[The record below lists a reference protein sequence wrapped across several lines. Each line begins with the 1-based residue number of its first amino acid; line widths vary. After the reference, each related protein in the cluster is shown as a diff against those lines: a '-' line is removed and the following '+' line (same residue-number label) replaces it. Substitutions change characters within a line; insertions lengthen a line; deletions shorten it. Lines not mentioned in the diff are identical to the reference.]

1 MTLRSLIKRS
11 SLFAVVP
18 TLAATLALSL
28 VAGSGAVAQHASSPD
43 AGNPLAGPANGMRR
57 IDLGWQAFTN
67 ATIHIAP
74 GKTVENATLVVRDG
88 KIVAILPAEGGKP
101 AQMPIGPVVRDC
113 TGLHIYPGFIDAYVE
128 VATPLPDLNAP
139 GAHWS
144 AKVMPQRRAIDGNGV
159 PEREAESLRNQ
170 GFVAAALVPINPSSG
185 RPQMVNTGDDDFDP
199 EAPVRSNPGG
209 IFRGRGAVVSLQ
221 KQPEALSS
229 NRPPI
234 YRDQVFQ
241 AVAFETGGGGGGGG
255 GGAGALSQGELE
267 RWPSYPGSQMG
278 AIALIRQTLSDAD
291 WLAQSRKD
299 NYGIP
304 PGALDSL
311 TDRTP
316 PLYFEVSDE
325 LEVVRAARI
334 AREFKRP
341 AIIKG
346 SGMEFRRLDAIAE
359 SLNATGE
366 ATQIPMIIPLSFP
379 KSPDVSTVGAA
390 EAAGLKEMMTWEQAP
405 SNVRRLKDKGVRV
418 ALTSSDLRSRGQF
431 RANLE
436 KAMRYGLA
444 PEAAFAMLTTEP
456 AAILGVDNALGT
468 IETGKAASFIIASG
482 DLFALTP
489 DEPEEKG
496 GKDAKD
502 GKGDKAVS
510 DEKADKPDAP
520 KPEAPKADA
529 PKSPELEKPDAA
541 NQPRERRKDGPGREE
556 KPKPRKTEIREVY
569 IDGVRNEV
577 GLAGASQLAG
587 IWDVTLD
594 KPMDGA
600 LTLTFTDGGEL
611 TITKTFNEQKDDKGN
626 PKVTT
631 SKGKSVTVEGRRVS
645 YNFEHKPFGKEGIFN
660 ASAALAPDNQSME
673 GIVLTTSGAPLKWQA
688 VRRAPAADVLA
699 VRKLPGLIGCFYIDE
714 IDGKKSGPHS
724 GGSLICVRKD
734 GTVTLRM
741 NNTSLKADD
750 VSMKDGVLKYTC
762 DVLKIADPDRKE
774 PSDRLVK
781 VEGKLEGDQLV
792 GSMIVPDGSTH
803 QWKASR
809 RPGDPEVL
817 ADLPDMIGY
826 PFGPYEREDRAAFSG
841 DAPVVVITNATVW
854 TSGPQGIMKDASVI
868 LRGGKVDSI
877 VSGPAPT
884 IDGAVVIDAK
894 GKHVTPGI
902 IDCHSH
908 TGISRGVN
916 EGGQAVTSEVRIQDV
931 TDPDSISW
939 YRQLAG
945 GVTTVNSL
953 HGSANAIG
961 GQNAVNKNRWGVVSA
976 DDMHF
981 AGRDTYDDANPF
993 APGAKKYPIIPGV
1006 KWALGEN
1013 PRQVNGNSR
1022 NRYPQTRM
1030 GVETLIRDRLTAARE
1045 YQQSWEDWSAGKH
1058 APGVLPPRRDLELEA
1073 LAEVLNG
1080 SRWVHCH
1087 SYRQDELLALTKV
1100 CKDFNFKLGT
1110 WQHILEGY
1118 KVATDVRDNSRGA
1131 SAFADWWNYKVEV
1144 QDAIPQGPILMH
1156 DVGVV
1161 VSFNSDS
1168 DEMARRLNLEAAKAV
1183 KYGNL
1188 SEEEALKFVTINPA
1202 IQLGIEKR
1210 VGSLEPG
1217 KEADVVIWSADPL
1230 SVEAHAERVY
1240 IDGREMFSLDMDA
1253 KLRKQNNDHRQRVI
1267 QKLKKEGPSRGGG
1280 SDSPKDSESD
1290 DSADLRER
1298 VMLDMLNRR
1307 GSLGSNMPGECGCG
1321 LVHDAQ

>member
-11 SLFAVVP
+11 
-18 TLAATLALSL
+18 TLLIASL
-28 VAGSGAVAQHASSPD
+28 VAVSGAVAQHSTSPD
-43 AGNPLAGPANGMRR
+43 PGNPLASPANGMRR
-57 IDLGWQAFTN
+57 TDLGWQAFTN

-101 AQMPIGPVVRDC
+101 APMPIGPIVRDC

-159 PEREAESLRNQ
+159 PERDAESLRNQ
-170 GFVAAALVPINPSSG
+170 GFVAAALVPINPSAG
-185 RPQMVNTGDDDFDP
+185 RPQAVNTGDDDFD
-199 EAPVRSNPGG
+199 ESAPVRANPGG
-209 IFRGRGAVVSLQ
+209 VFRGRGAVVSLQ
-221 KQPEALSS
+221 KLPEGLSS
-229 NRPPI
+229 NRPPV
-234 YRDQVFQ
+234 YRDQVFH
-241 AVAFETGGGGGGGG
+241 AVALETGGGGGGGG
-255 GGAGALSQGELE
+255 AGSLSPQELE

-299 NYGIP
+299 NYSIP

-325 LEVVRAARI
+325 LEVVRAAKI

-346 SGMEFRRLDAIAE
+346 SGLEFRRLDAIAE
-359 SLNATGE
+359 SLNASGE
-366 ATQIPMIIPLSFP
+366 AAQIPMIIPLSFP
-379 KSPDVSTVGAA
+379 KAPDVSTVGAA

-418 ALTSSDLRSRGQF
+418 ALTSTDLRSRSQF
-431 RANLE
+431 RSNLE
-436 KAMRYGLA
+436 KAMRYGLS

-456 AAILGVDNALGT
+456 AAILGVENALGT
-468 IETGKAASFIIASG
+468 IENGKAASFIIASG
-482 DLFALTP
+482 DLFAIP
-489 DEPEEKG
+489 ADELDEKG
-496 GKDAKD
+496 AKARKD
-502 GKGDKAVS
+502 GKAAS
-510 DEKADKPDAP
+510 DE
-520 KPEAPKADA
+520 KADA
-529 PKSPELEKPDAA
+529 PKSDAA
-541 NQPRERRKDGPGREE
+541 NAPETEKPEAGDGPSRERRKDGPARDE
-556 KPKPRKTEIREVY
+556 KAKPRKPEIREVY

-577 GLAGASQLAG
+577 GLAGAGQLAG

-594 KPMDGA
+594 KKMDGE
-600 LTLTFTDGGEL
+600 LTLTFNEAGEL
-611 TITKTFNEQKDDKGN
+611 TITKTFNEQKDEKGN
-626 PKVTT
+626 QKVTT
-631 SKGKSVTVEGRRVS
+631 SKGKGVTVDGRRVMYS
-645 YNFEHKPFGKEGIFN
+645 FEHKPFGTEGIYS

-673 GIVLTTSGAPLKWQA
+673 GIVLLANGSPLKWQA
-688 VRRAPAADVLA
+688 TRRAPAADSVVA
-699 VRKLPGLIGCFYIDE
+699 RKLPGLVGCFFIEE
-714 IDGKKSGPHS
+714 IDGKQG
-724 GGSLICVRKD
+724 GGSLICIRKD
-734 GTVTLRM
+734 GSVTLRM
-741 NNTSLKADD
+741 GNSVLKADD
-750 VSMKDGVLKYTC
+750 VTVKDETIKYTV
-762 DVLKIADPDRKE
+762 DMVKMSDPNRTE

-781 VEGKLEGDQLV
+781 VEGKLAGDQLV
-792 GSMIVPDGSTH
+792 GSMVVPDGSTH
-803 QWKASR
+803 QWKATR

-817 ADLPDMIGY
+817 AELPDSIGY
-826 PFGPYEREDRAAFSG
+826 PFGPYSREDRAAFTG

-854 TSGPQGIMKDASVI
+854 TSGQKGILKDATVV
-868 LRGGKVDSI
+868 LRGGKIESVGAST
-877 VSGPAPT
+877 APT
-884 IDGAVVIDAK
+884 IEGALVIDAK

-916 EGGQAVTSEVRIQDV
+916 EMGQAVTSEVRIQDV

-945 GVTTVNSL
+945 GVTTVNNL

-961 GQNAVNKNRWGVVSA
+961 GQNAVNKNRWGVNSA

-981 AGRDTYDDANPF
+981 AGRETYDDANPF
-993 APGAKKYPIIPGV
+993 APGGKKYPIVPGV

-1013 PRQVNGNSR
+1013 PRQVNGSSR

-1030 GVETLIRDRLTAARE
+1030 GVETLIRDRLAAARE
-1045 YQQSWEDWSAGKH
+1045 YQQAWEGWTAGKNT
-1058 APGVLPPRRDLELEA
+1058 PGTLPPRRDLELEV

-1080 SRWVHCH
+1080 SNWVHCH
-1087 SYRQDELLALTKV
+1087 SYRQDELLSLARI
-1100 CKDFNFKLGT
+1100 CKEFNFKLGT

-1118 KVATDVRDNSRGA
+1118 KLATDVRDTARGA
-1131 SAFADWWNYKVEV
+1131 SAFSDWWNYKVEV
-1144 QDAIPQGPILMH
+1144 QDAIAQGPILMH

-1183 KYGNL
+1183 KYGGL
-1188 SEEEALKFVTINPA
+1188 SGEEALKFVTINPA
-1202 IQLGIEKR
+1202 IQLGLEKR

-1230 SVEAHAERVY
+1230 SVGAHAERVY
-1240 IDGREMFSLDMDA
+1240 IDGREMFSLEMDA

-1280 SDSPKDSESD
+1280 GDSPKDSESD
-1290 DSADLRER
+1290 DQADLRER

-1321 LVHDAQ
+1321 LMHDVQ

>member
-1 MTLRSLIKRS
+1 MTLRSLIGRS
-11 SLFAVVP
+11 SLLVA
-18 TLAATLALSL
+18 SL
-28 VAGSGAVAQHASSPD
+28 VAISGAVAQHVTSPD
-43 AGNPLAGPANGMRR
+43 PGNPLAGPANGMRR
-57 IDLGWQAFTN
+57 TDLGWQAFTN
-67 ATIHIAP
+67 ATIHIEP

-88 KIVAILPAEGGKP
+88 KIVAILMPEAGGKP
-101 AQMPIGPVVRDC
+101 APLPIGPIVRDC

-128 VATPLPDLNAP
+128 VATPLPDIEAP

-144 AKVMPQRRAIDGNGV
+144 AKVIPQRRATDGNGV
-159 PEREAESLRNQ
+159 SERDAESLRSQ
-170 GFVAAALVPINPSSG
+170 GFVAAALVPINPVSG
-185 RPQMVNTGDDDFDP
+185 RPQAINTRDDDFD
-199 EAPVRSNPGG
+199 ESAPVRANPGG
-209 IFRGRGAVVSLQ
+209 IFRGHGAVISLQ
-221 KQPEALSS
+221 KPQEGMSAS
-229 NRPPI
+229 RPPI
-234 YRDQVFQ
+234 YRDDVFH
-241 AVAFETGGGGGGGG
+241 ALAFELGGRGGGGPGGGSG
-255 GGAGALSQGELE
+255 SLSPQELE
-267 RWPSYPGSQMG
+267 RWPSYPGSEMG

-291 WLAQSRKD
+291 WIAQARKD
-299 NYGIP
+299 NYAVS

-311 TDRTP
+311 TDRAQ

-346 SGMEFRRLDAIAE
+346 SGLEFRRLDAIAE
-359 SLNATGE
+359 SLGTSGDASE
-366 ATQIPMIIPLSFP
+366 IPLIIPLSFP
-379 KSPDVSTVGAA
+379 KAPDVATVGAA
-390 EAAGLKEMMTWEQAP
+390 EAAGLREMMTWEQAP
-405 SNVRRLKDKGVRV
+405 SNVRRLKDKGMRV
-418 ALTSSDLRSRGQF
+418 ALTSADLRSRSQF

-456 AAILGVDNALGT
+456 ASILGVDNALGT
-468 IETGKAASFIIASG
+468 IETGKAASFIVASG

-489 DEPEEKG
+489 DEPE
-496 GKDAKD
+496 DNSAKD
-502 GKGDKAVS
+502 GKGPS
-510 DEKADKPDAP
+510 DEKTETSDAP
-520 KPEAPKADA
+520 KVTD
-529 PKSPELEKPDAA
+529 SEKPDGSGPA
-541 NQPRERRKDGPGREE
+541 PERRRGGGSGRGD
-556 KPKPRKTEIREVY
+556 KPRATKAEIREVY

-577 GLAGASQLAG
+577 ALAGAAQLAG
-587 IWDVTLD
+587 IWDVTLE
-594 KPMDGA
+594 KPMDGTI
-600 LTLTFTDGGEL
+600 TLTFSDAGEL
-611 TITKTFNEQKDDKGN
+611 TITKTFTEQKDDKGN
-626 PKVTT
+626 PKITT
-631 SKGKSVTVEGRRVS
+631 SKGKNVSADGRRVS
-645 YNFEHKPFGKEGIFN
+645 YSFEHKPFGQEGVFS
-660 ASAALAPDNQSME
+660 ASAALAPDNGSME
-673 GIVLTTSGAPLKWQA
+673 GIVLTTGGDPLKWQA
-688 VRRAPAADVLA
+688 TRRAPAADA
-699 VRKLPGLIGCFYIDE
+699 VAARKLPGLIGCFYIDE
-714 IDGKKSGPHS
+714 IDGRKSGPHS

-750 VSMKDGVLKYTC
+750 VSMNDGVLKYTC
-762 DVLKIADPDRKE
+762 DMAKITEPDRKA

-792 GSMIVPDGSTH
+792 GSMVVPDGSTH

-817 ADLPDMIGY
+817 AELPDQIGY
-826 PFGPYEREDRAAFSG
+826 PFGPYERDDRGAFSG
-841 DAPVVVITNATVW
+841 AAPVVVITNATVW
-854 TSGPQGIMKDASVI
+854 TSGPQRILQNAFVI
-868 LRGGKVDSI
+868 LKGGKIEAVG
-877 VSGPAPT
+877 SGAAPV
-884 IDGAVVIDAK
+884 IDGATVIDAK

-908 TGISRGVN
+908 TGISKGVN

-961 GQNAVNKNRWGVVSA
+961 GQTAVNKNRWGAESA
-976 DDMHF
+976 DDLHF
-981 AGRDTYDDANPF
+981 AGRDTFDDANPF
-993 APGAKKYPIIPGV
+993 APGVKKQYPIPPGV

-1013 PRQVNGNSR
+1013 PRQVNGSSR

-1045 YQQSWEDWSAGKH
+1045 YEQAWRDWSDGKH
-1058 APGVLPPRRDLELEA
+1058 APGVLPPRRDLELES

-1080 SRWVHCH
+1080 SRLVHCH
-1087 SYRQDELLALTKV
+1087 SYRQDELLALAKI
-1100 CKDFNFKLGT
+1100 CKEFNFKLGT

-1118 KVATDVRDNSRGA
+1118 KVATDVRDNARGA
-1131 SAFADWWNYKVEV
+1131 SAFSDWWNYKVEV
-1144 QDAIPQGPILMH
+1144 QDAIPQGPTLMH

-1161 VSFNSDS
+1161 VSYNSDS

-1230 SVEAHAERVY
+1230 SVGAHAERVY
-1240 IDGREMFSLDMDA
+1240 IDGREMFSLEMDA
-1253 KLRKQNNDHRQRVI
+1253 KLRKQNNDNRQRVI

-1280 SDSPKDSESD
+1280 GEASRESESD
-1290 DSADLRER
+1290 DEADFRER

-1307 GSLGSNMPGECGCG
+1307 GSLDSNMPGECGCG
-1321 LVHDAQ
+1321 LVHSAP

>member
-1 MTLRSLIKRS
+1 MTKLAR
-11 SLFAVVP
+11 FAVP
-18 TLAATLALSL
+18 MAALIAALFLS
-28 VAGSGAVAQHASSPD
+28 AGAAAQHSSAPD

-88 KIVAILPAEGGKP
+88 KIMAILLGEGGKP
-101 AQMPIGPVVRDC
+101 AQTPIGPIVRDC
-113 TGLHIYPGFIDAYVE
+113 TGLHIYPGFIDSYVE
-128 VATPLPDLNAP
+128 VPTPLPDLNAP

-144 AKVMPQRRAIDGNGV
+144 AKVIPQRHATDGNGV

-170 GFVAAALVPINPSSG
+170 GFVAAAIVPINPTAG
-185 RPQMVNTGDDDFDP
+185 RGPAVNTGDDDFDS
-199 EAPVRSNPGG
+199 EAPARANPGG
-209 IFRGRGAVVSLQ
+209 VFRGRGAVVSLQ
-221 KQPEALSS
+221 RHPEGLSAD
-229 NRPPI
+229 RPPI
-234 YRDQVFQ
+234 YRDQVFH
-241 AVAFETGGGGGGGG
+241 ALAFETGGGGGG
-255 GGAGALSQGELE
+255 AGSLSPQDLE

-291 WLAQSRKD
+291 WLAQVRKD
-299 NYGIP
+299 NYQVP

-311 TDRTP
+311 MDRTP

-325 LEVVRAARI
+325 LEVIRAAKI

-346 SGMEFRRLDAIAE
+346 GGMEFRRLDAIAE
-359 SLNATGE
+359 SLAAGTGE
-366 ATQIPMIIPLSFP
+366 VTQIPLIVPLAFP
-379 KSPDVSTVGAA
+379 KTPDVSSVGAT
-390 EAAGLKEMMTWEQAP
+390 ESTGLREMMNWEQAP

-418 ALTSSDLRSRGQF
+418 ALTTSDLRSRGQF

-456 AAILGVDNALGT
+456 AAILGVEKSLGT
-468 IETGKAASFIIASG
+468 IETGKAASFVIASG
-482 DLFALTP
+482 DLFALP
-489 DEPEEKG
+489 IDELEEKG
-496 GKDAKD
+496 AKKDKPGESA
-502 GKGDKAVS
+502 
-510 DEKADKPDAP
+510 DEKADAKPDAKSDDKSDA
-520 KPEAPKADA
+520 KPEASTPSDPEK
-529 PKSPELEKPDAA
+529 KSD
-541 NQPRERRKDGPGREE
+541 QPRERRKDGPARDE
-556 KPKPRKTEIREVY
+556 KPKPRKPEIREVY
-569 IDGVRNEV
+569 IDGVRTEV
-577 GLAGASQLAG
+577 GVAGASQLAG
-587 IWDVTLD
+587 IWDVTLE
-594 KPMDGA
+594 KKMDGDITLTFNEA
-600 LTLTFTDGGEL
+600 GELTLTKKFH
-611 TITKTFNEQKDDKGN
+611 EQKDDKGE
-626 PKVTT
+626 PKVAT
-631 SKGKSVTVEGRRVS
+631 SKAKGVSVDGRRVA
-645 YNFEHKPFGKEGIFN
+645 YTFDHKPFGKEGMYS

-673 GIVLTTSGAPLKWQA
+673 GVVLVANGDPLKWRA
-688 VRRAPAADVLA
+688 ERRAPSTELAA
-699 VRKLPGLIGCFYIDE
+699 RKLPGIVGCFLLEE
-714 IDGKKSGPHS
+714 IDGKKG
-724 GGSLICVRKD
+724 GGSLICIRKD
-734 GTVTLRM
+734 GSVTLSM
-741 NNTSLKADD
+741 NNTLLKADD
-750 VSMKDGVLKYTC
+750 VSIKDGVLKYTC
-762 DVLKIADPDRKE
+762 DMGKLTDPDRTT

-781 VEGKLEGDQLV
+781 VEAKLQGDQLI
-792 GSMIVPDGSTH
+792 GSMVVPDGSTH
-803 QWKASR
+803 QWKGSR
-809 RPGDPEVL
+809 QLGDPEVL
-817 ADLPDMIGY
+817 AELPDTIGY
-826 PFGPYEREDRAAFSG
+826 PFGPYEREDRAAFTG
-841 DAPVVVITNATVW
+841 EAPVVVITNATVW
-854 TSGPQGIMKDASVI
+854 TSGPQGILKDAFVV
-868 LRGGKVDSI
+868 LRGGKVDA
-877 VSGPAPT
+877 VGTGAAPT
-884 IDGAVVIDAK
+884 IDKAIVLDAK

-916 EGGQAVTSEVRIQDV
+916 EMGQAVTSEVRIQDV

-961 GQNAVNKNRWGVVSA
+961 GQNAVNKNRWGVISPE
-976 DDMHF
+976 DMHF
-981 AGRDTYDDANPF
+981 AGRETYDDANPF
-993 APGAKKYPIIPGV
+993 APGGKKYPIVPGV

-1013 PRQVNGNSR
+1013 PRQVNGSSR

-1030 GVETLIRDRLTAARE
+1030 GVDTLIRDRLTAARE
-1045 YQQSWEDWSAGKH
+1045 YQQSWENWAGGKH
-1058 APGVLPPRRDLELEA
+1058 DAGALPPRRDLELEA

-1087 SYRQDELLALTKV
+1087 SYRQDELLALARV

-1118 KVATDVRDNSRGA
+1118 KVATDVRDNARGA

-1144 QDAIPQGPILMH
+1144 QDAIPQGPTLMH

-1230 SVEAHAERVY
+1230 SVSSHAEKVF
-1240 IDGREMFSLDMDA
+1240 IDGREMFSLETDA
-1253 KLRKQNNDHRQRVI
+1253 KLRKQNNDHRQRIV
-1267 QKLKKEGPSRGGG
+1267 QKLKKEGGGRPGSG
-1280 SDSPKDSESD
+1280 SDSRDSESGD
-1290 DSADLRER
+1290 GLDAAFIAQRER
-1298 VMLDMLNRR
+1298 IMLDMLNRR
-1307 GSLGSNMPGECGCG
+1307 GSLNSNMPGECGCG
-1321 LVHDAQ
+1321 FTHQGW

>member
-11 SLFAVVP
+11 SLFIAALITVSG
-18 TLAATLALSL
+18 TLSSAL
-28 VAGSGAVAQHASSPD
+28 AQHTLSPD
-43 AGNPLAGPANGMRR
+43 PGNPLAGPANGMRR
-57 IDLGWQAFTN
+57 TDLGWQAFTN
-67 ATIHIAP
+67 ATIHVAP
-74 GKTVENATLVVRDG
+74 GKTIENGTLVVRDG

-101 AQMPIGPVVRDC
+101 APMPIGPIVRDC
-113 TGLHIYPGFIDAYVE
+113 TGMHIYPGFIDAYVE

-159 PEREAESLRNQ
+159 AERDAESLRNQ
-170 GFVAAALVPINPSSG
+170 GFVAAAIVPINPSSG
-185 RPQMVNTGDDDFDP
+185 RGPAVNTGDDDFDS
-199 EAPVRSNPGG
+199 EAPARANPGG
-209 IFRGRGAVVSLQ
+209 VFRGRGAVVSLQ
-221 KQPEALSS
+221 KQPEGLSS

-234 YRDQVFQ
+234 YRDQVFH
-241 AVAFETGGGGGGGG
+241 ALALETGGGGGGGG
-255 GGAGALSQGELE
+255 GAGSLSPQELE

-278 AIALIRQTLSDAD
+278 AIALVRQTLSDAD

-304 PGALDSL
+304 PGALDAL

-325 LEVVRAARI
+325 LEAVRAAKI

-346 SGMEFRRLDAIAE
+346 SGMEFKRLDAIAE
-359 SLNATGE
+359 AFAKNGDAQ
-366 ATQIPMIIPLSFP
+366 QIPLIVPLAFP
-379 KSPDVSTVGAA
+379 KAPDVSTVGAA
-390 EAAGLKEMMTWEQAP
+390 EAAGLREMMVWEQAP
-405 SNVRRLKDKGVRV
+405 SNVRRLKDKGIRV
-418 ALTSSDLRSRGQF
+418 ALTSSDLRSRSQF

-444 PEAAFAMLTTEP
+444 PDAAFAMLTTEP
-456 AAILGVDNALGT
+456 AAILGVENALGT
-468 IETGKAASFIIASG
+468 LENGKAASFIVASG
-482 DLFALTP
+482 DLFTLP
-489 DEPEEKG
+489 VDEPEEKG
-496 GKDAKD
+496 KDAK
-502 GKGDKAVS
+502 GDEKDNTKDSAKDDAKPS
-510 DEKADKPDAP
+510 DEKPA
-520 KPEAPKADA
+520 ADA
-529 PKSPELEKPDAA
+529 SKPGEGEKSGA
-541 NQPRERRKDGPGREE
+541 PRERRKEGGREE
-556 KPKPRKTEIREVY
+556 RAKPRKPEIREVY

-577 GLAGASQLAG
+577 ALAGAGQLAG
-587 IWDVTLD
+587 VWDVTLD
-594 KPMDGA
+594 KKMDGD
-600 LTLTFTDGGEL
+600 LSLTFTEAGEL
-611 TITKTFNEQKDDKGN
+611 TITKKFHEQKDDKGN

-631 SKGKSVTVEGRRVS
+631 SKAKNVSVDGRRVS
-645 YNFEHKPFGKEGIFN
+645 YSFEHKPFGKEGIYN

-673 GIVLTTSGAPLKWQA
+673 GIVLLSSGDPLKWSA
-688 VRRAPAADVLA
+688 ARKASTTEPAA
-699 VRKLPGLIGCFYIDE
+699 RKLPGLVGCFLLEE
-714 IDGKKSGPHS
+714 IDGKKG
-724 GGSLICVRKD
+724 GGSLICIKKD

-741 NNTSLKADD
+741 NNTVLKADD
-750 VSMKDGVLKYTC
+750 VSIKDGVLKYTC
-762 DVLKIADPDRKE
+762 DMGKMTEPDRAT

-781 VEGKLEGDQLV
+781 VEAKLEGDQLV
-792 GSMIVPDGSTH
+792 GSMVVPDGSTH
-803 QWKASR
+803 QWKGSR
-809 RPGDPEVL
+809 QPGDPEVL
-817 ADLPDMIGY
+817 AELPDVIGY
-826 PFGPYEREDRAAFSG
+826 PFGPYERDDRAAFG
-841 DAPVVVITNATVW
+841 ADAPVVIITNATVW
-854 TSGPQGIMKDASVI
+854 TSGPQGILKDASIV
-868 LRGGKVDSI
+868 LRGGKIESVAT
-877 VSGPAPT
+877 GPAPS
-884 IDGAVVIDAK
+884 IEKAIVIDAK

-916 EGGQAVTSEVRIQDV
+916 EMGQAVTSEVRIQDV

-961 GQNAVNKNRWGVVSA
+961 GQNAVNKNRWGVTSA

-993 APGAKKYPIIPGV
+993 APGGKKYSVIPGV

-1013 PRQVNGNSR
+1013 PRQVNGTSR

-1030 GVETLIRDRLTAARE
+1030 GVETLIRDRLSAARE

-1058 APGVLPPRRDLELEA
+1058 APGLLPPRRDLELEA

-1087 SYRQDELLALTKV
+1087 SYRQDELLALSRI
-1100 CKDFNFKLGT
+1100 CKEFGFKLGT

-1118 KVATDVRDNSRGA
+1118 KLATDVRDNSRGA

-1202 IQLGIEKR
+1202 IQLGLEKR
-1210 VGSLEPG
+1210 VGSLEAG

-1230 SVEAHAERVY
+1230 SVSSHAERVF
-1240 IDGREMFSLDMDA
+1240 IDGREMFSLETDA
-1253 KLRKQNNDHRQRVI
+1253 KLRKQNNDNRQRII
-1267 QKLKKEGPSRGGG
+1267 QKLKKEGPTRGGG
-1280 SDSPKDSESD
+1280 GDGPKDSESD
-1290 DSADLRER
+1290 DDAALRER
-1298 VMLDMLNRR
+1298 IMLDMLNRR

-1321 LVHDAQ
+1321 LVHAQ